1 MVKRVSHQQEEERRV
16 VMTLYEIIQL
26 MGKAHC
32 RIKGSN
38 CFSDLMRF
46 DLTDKTIHNGNFTL
60 MKKGK
65 PIEQIIE
72 LTDGQT
78 FEVTKDTK
86 LLPDNLYECNF
97 KDKLEELYER
107 FYRSCPSKRSMYAK
121 PNFIED
127 VSKTA
132 SVLQLAQAVD
142 KIEAQYELE
151 AFVLLSS
158 LVRDLP
164 KELDMQD
171 SHFFWRTDQSK
182 LRLYRDWM

>member
-1 MVKRVSHQQEEERRV
+1 
-16 VMTLYEIIQL
+16 MTLYEIIQA

-32 RIKGSN
+32 RIKGVG
-38 CFSDLMRF
+38 CFADLMRF
-46 DLTDKTIHNGNFTL
+46 NLTDKTIYNGNFIL
-60 MKKGK
+60 MQKGK
-65 PIEQIIE
+65 PVEQIIE

-78 FEVTKDTK
+78 FEVTKDMK

-121 PNFIED
+121 PNFIENN
-127 VSKTA
+127 SKTT
-132 SVLQLAQAVD
+132 SVLQLAQAAD

-151 AFVLLSS
+151 AFILLSS

-171 SHFFWRTDQSK
+171 SHLFWRSEQSK